1 MNEFRMEDW
10 GRHEYTQGTWVE
22 GFQIKPSTLRELNR
36 PLLGGGDDEKNKVY
50 FAGEAHDVNRQ
61 LGVPGAILS
70 GFDAVEQML
79 GGGNPDPAA
88 IVVAQPQQAA
98 AGGQSAAA
106 RRAGRGTVL
115 EPLADGSE

>member
-10 GRHEYTQGTWVE
+10 GRQEYTQGTWVE
-22 GFQIKPSTLRELNR
+22 GFQIKSSTLRELNR

-88 IVVAQPQQAA
+88 IVVAQAA